1 MIEVEATT
9 RKWGNSLGVILPKD
23 VVQHEHLKENQ
34 KIKLWLP
41 PQKKVDLSPLFGI
54 LKTNKSGQEIKDEIR
69 KELHGI
75 E

>member
-34 KIKLWLP
+34 KIKLPNTKIFDNSKQRSGAW
-41 PQKKVDLSPLFGI
+41 KLSDDFI
-54 LKTNKSGQEIKDEIR
+54 DSISQYTVI
-69 KELHGI
+69 
-75 E
+75 